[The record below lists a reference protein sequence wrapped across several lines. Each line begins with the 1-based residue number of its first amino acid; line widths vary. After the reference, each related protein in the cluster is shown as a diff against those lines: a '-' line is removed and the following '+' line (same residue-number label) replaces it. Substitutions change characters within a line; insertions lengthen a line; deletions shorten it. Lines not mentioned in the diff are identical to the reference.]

1 MESTQNNQTFMK
13 EMFHKHTEILMKRYN
28 DIYENVTTSI
38 NPKQKEST
46 FNYDDTHN
54 I

>member
-1 MESTQNNQTFMK
+1 MK
-13 EMFHKHTEILMKRYN
+13 EMFQKHIEILMKRYN
-28 DIYENVTTSI
+28 DIYENVTTSV

-46 FNYDDTHN
+46 LNYDDTYN